1 MTSDCRDGERI
12 ERDAVKK
19 SRGHSL
25 IEDHSLSLCHHFE
38 EKSPS

>member
-19 SRGHSL
+19 
-25 IEDHSLSLCHHFE
+25 DHSLSLCHHFE

>member
-19 SRGHSL
+19 V